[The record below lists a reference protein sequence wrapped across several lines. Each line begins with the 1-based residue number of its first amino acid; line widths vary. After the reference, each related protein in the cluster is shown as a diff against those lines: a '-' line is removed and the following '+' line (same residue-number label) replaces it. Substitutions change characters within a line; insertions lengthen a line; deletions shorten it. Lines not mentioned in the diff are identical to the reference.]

1 MSVGQRRALVT
12 GGAAG
17 IGAAIVRKLVADG
30 FAVVFCDRDQVAGTA
45 LAQASGAVFVLCDAT
60 DFTAVENLFAAHAPF
75 DVLVNSVGA
84 DQHAFMTDTTP
95 QEWRDLLAINLET
108 AFLFTQKALPAMQKA
123 RYGRIVMITSEAG
136 RLGSKGGAVYAAAK
150 AGLIGFTRSIARE
163 NARYG
168 ITVNAVAPGPVWTVL
183 FGTIAFS
190 GWLIWVGA
198 GYLTSSQP
206 ALIAYFSQIVLN
218 TLWSPIFFGLK
229 RPGLAALEMALNDGR
244 HPLTRWALGPRI
256 ASRSS
261 ARVSAT

>member
-1 MSVGQRRALVT
+1 MGQRRALVT

-108 AFLFTQKALPAMQKA
+108 AFLFTQKALPAMQQA
-123 RYGRIVMITSEAG
+123 RYGRIVTIASEAG

-168 ITVNAVAPGPVWTVL
+168 ITANAIAPGPIHTPMVERAVAMLGDKIVKDMADLTLMRRLGTPEEVASAVAFFCSEGASFITGEVL
-183 FGTIAFS
+183 GVS
-190 GWLIWVGA
+190 GGMGCGA
-198 GYLTSSQP
+198 
-206 ALIAYFSQIVLN
+206 
-218 TLWSPIFFGLK
+218 
-229 RPGLAALEMALNDGR
+229 
-244 HPLTRWALGPRI
+244 
-256 ASRSS
+256 
-261 ARVSAT
+261 